1 MHCRPRYGGVVITWV
16 AIAAAAVANSPAPA
30 SRPVAPLVQARATVT
45 ILSGA
50 RLHLGPHWTNGHG
63 HDDIIW
69 RDSVIRGPA
78 GDQPAKLF
86 EFP

>member
-1 MHCRPRYGGVVITWV
+1 MLIWL
-16 AIAAAAVANSPAPA
+16 AIAATSAATRPAPA
-30 SRPVAPLVQARATVT
+30 SAPVAPLVQARATVT

-50 RLHLGPHWTNGHG
+50 RLHFGAHWTDGHG
-63 HDDIIW
+63 HDDVIW

-86 EFP
+86 EFQ